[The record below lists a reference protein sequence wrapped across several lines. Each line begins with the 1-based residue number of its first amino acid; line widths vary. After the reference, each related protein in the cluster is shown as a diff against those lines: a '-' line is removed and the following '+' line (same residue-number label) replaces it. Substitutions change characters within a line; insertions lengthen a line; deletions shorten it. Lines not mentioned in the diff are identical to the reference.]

1 MDRDRRLTI
10 RRRGRFVE
18 LITAHEVEPSHLVQH
33 NTRSAT
39 TPVMGYSGG
48 AAPGIGSLPGSA
60 AVLACE
66 TRACVGLAAASW
78 VWDADDV
85 AEVVLFM
92 DRTRSRAGAG
102 LEALYLFCDELFANG
117 VRRILMRVLEINQP
131 VLALM
136 RHGGKAPDAH
146 LRQHHFVAG
155 RFLGEY
161 VFSWSAAEWERE
173 LEQRP
178 RWHYLRSQ
186 AATAA
191 ALV

>member
-1 MDRDRRLTI
+1 MDRDQRLTI

-18 LITAHEVEPSHLVQH
+18 LIPAHEVDPSDLLEVT
-33 NTRSAT
+33 TRSAT

-48 AAPGIGSLPGSA
+48 APPGIGSLPGSA

-78 VWDADDV
+78 VWDADEV

-92 DRTRSRAGAG
+92 DRTRSRDGAG

-136 RHGGKAPDAH
+136 RHGGKAPDAP
-146 LRQHHFVAG
+146 LRQHHLVAG

-161 VFSWSAAEWERE
+161 VFSWAGAQSERE
-173 LEQRP
+173 LEQSP
-178 RWHYLRSQ
+178 GWD
-186 AATAA
+186 
-191 ALV
+191 